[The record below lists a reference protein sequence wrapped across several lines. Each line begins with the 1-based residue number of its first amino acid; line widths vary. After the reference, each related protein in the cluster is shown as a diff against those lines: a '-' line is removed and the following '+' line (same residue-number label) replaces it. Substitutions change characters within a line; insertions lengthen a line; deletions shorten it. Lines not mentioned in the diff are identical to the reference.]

1 MPVITIDKR
10 NFLKGQSTHNN
21 LSDGGFSPDSIV
33 EVLRESSQFAYL
45 TFGRIKTE
53 SSTNIAD
60 FARAS
65 AIGYRGSSFF
75 RYTIGSG
82 GRLYE
87 TDLTTFAHT
96 VKYTESVKTYDSNSS
111 ILSYKNK
118 LYITSTTN
126 IYRESYAFT
135 ENDNDF
141 WTATLGKTA
150 LTTGVPH
157 ILFEYNDLLY
167 VTNGNKV
174 WSTDGSV
181 GYETGSNTLTLTDDW
196 VIYNVLANG
205 TDIYLFCAYKN
216 PTNTVNQPNK
226 VFVWDGY
233 SESWIREMTISVGV
247 ISGVCMTSTGM
258 YFSAGSSLYKFDG
271 YNYALAFINLNGIQK
286 LVGYKNDIYYTDGGQ
301 NVFKYSTVYKATCR
315 IASLANTIQFLFAD
329 SSTIS
334 CFILDS
340 TTSKFYSL
348 TNNTDTTS
356 FYSNFYDFERPVY
369 LRKIEIVFS
378 ATTIT
383 NTSYTLYIRNEL
395 DTELENTSIATV
407 GIQKYTKTINHHVDS
422 FRLQL
427 LSNHADNKSI
437 KWIKIYYEPSER
449 SNIK

>member
-1 MPVITIDKR
+1 MPIITIDKR
-10 NFLKGQSTHNN
+10 NFLRGQSTVNT

-33 EVLRESSQFAYL
+33 EILRESSSFPYL
-45 TFGRIKTE
+45 TFGRVKTD

-60 FARAS
+60 FVRAS

-75 RYTIGSG
+75 RYSIGSG

-87 TDLTTFAHT
+87 TDLSAHT
-96 VKYTESVKTYDSNSS
+96 HTVQYTESVKTYDSNSS
-111 ILSYKNK
+111 ILSFKNK

-141 WTATLGKTA
+141 WTATLTKTA

-174 WSTDGSV
+174 WSTDGTV

-196 VIYNVLANG
+196 VIYNVLING
-205 TDIYLFCAYKN
+205 TDIYLFSAYKS
-216 PTNTVNQPNK
+216 PSTTVNQPNK
-226 VFVWDGY
+226 IFVWDGY
-233 SESWIREMTISVGV
+233 SESWTREILVSTGV
-247 ISGVCMTSTGM
+247 ITGVCMTSTGM
-258 YFSAGSSLYKFDG
+258 YFSAGNSLYKFDG
-271 YNYALAFINLNGIQK
+271 YNYSLAFINLNGIQK
-286 LVGYKNDIYYTDGGQ
+286 LVGYRNEIFYTDGGQ
-301 NVFKYSTVYKATCR
+301 QVFKYNTVYKATCK
-315 IASLANTIQFLFAD
+315 IASLPNTIQFLCAD
-329 SSTIS
+329 TSTIT

-340 TTSKFYSL
+340 TTSKYYSL

-378 ATTIT
+378 ATTVT
-383 NTSYTLYIRNEL
+383 NTSYSLYIRNEL
-395 DTELENTSIATV
+395 DTELQNIPITTV
-407 GIQKYTKTINHHVDS
+407 GIQKFTKNINHHVDA

-427 LSNHADNKSI
+427 LSSHADNKSI
-437 KWIKIYYEPSER
+437 KWIKIYYDGSER
-449 SNIK
+449 SNTK